1 VHLVLL
7 GLLSVQELDFSLS
20 IKKIFERKS
29 YQNYLLHQS
38 WHIEDKLR
46 SLTKNNCTWEPVVR
60 ETSQR
65 QGRR

>member
-46 SLTKNNCTWEPVVR
+46 EPVVR